1 MSDSIY
7 DVVHRYGLD
16 RAQAAQLWDSA
27 TEQPPAQWPQQLWRI
42 LAWVSALLLG
52 AGLIFWVAA
61 QWPQQTR
68 LFKLY
73 LLQAAVA
80 VPVLGALCVPRLRA
94 AALVLATLALGALL
108 AFVGQTYQ
116 TGADAWQL
124 FATWAA
130 LALLWVVVARNGLLW
145 ALWWC
150 IAAAGLALWQWT
162 GHAWAALA
170 YAQPPTWQHHAS
182 FLLPWLALWLGPLA
196 LPRLGSVAV
205 PSAPIARVLGAG
217 VALLAWTSYACSAVL
232 VHGGMPLPW
241 LGGCLGVALV
251 AWQAWRWRQML
262 VLSLALLAANIL
274 WLIWVGRNVLD
285 GAGLG
290 EQLAFPLLTL
300 LTAASVGWSAHWLYR
315 LQKEGAA

>member
-27 TEQPPAQWPQQLWRI
+27 TAQPPAQWPQRLWRI

-52 AGLIFWVAA
+52 TGLIFWVAA

-80 VPVLGALCVPRLRA
+80 VPVLGALCLPRLRA

-170 YAQPPTWQHHAS
+170 HTQPPTWQHHAS
-182 FLLPWLALWLGPLA
+182 FLLPWLALWLGPLV
-196 LPRLGSVAV
+196 LPRLGPVAV
-205 PSAPIARVLGAG
+205 PSAPIARVLSAG

-232 VHGGMPLPW
+232 GHGGMPLPW

-274 WLIWVGRNVLD
+274 WLTWVGRNVLD

-315 LQKEGAA
+315 LQKEGGA